1 MDTIDLRSDTVTQ
14 PSAAMRQAMADAA
27 VGDDVYGE
35 DPTVNLLQQ
44 RAAELFGQEA
54 ALLVTS
60 GTQGNLVAM
69 LTHAP
74 RGSEVILGDR
84 SHIFLYEQGG
94 LAALGGIMP
103 HTLPVQ
109 QDGTLRL
116 DDMAAAVRVDN
127 VHFPRT
133 RVIALENTQGT
144 VGGVPLSSDY
154 VAKVV
159 QFAHA
164 RGLKVH
170 IDGARIFNAATHYG
184 ITPAALMAGA
194 DSLTF
199 CLSKGLGAPVGSVLV
214 GSRQF
219 IDEARRMR
227 KLLGGGMRQAGI
239 LAAAGLIALES
250 MRQRLQQDH
259 DNAAYFAARL
269 AEIPQLRL
277 LSCHTN
283 FVFFALEESVA
294 LSAEEFSARLQRSNI
309 LLQPYHGTARRFRA
323 VFHCWIDQA
332 RVDRVVAAMQDVL
345 A

>member
-74 RGSEVILGDR
+74 RGSEVILGDK

-269 AEIPQLRL
+269 AEFPQLRL